1 MFIVDLEELLA
12 PRRREGHVQLH
23 GELTETETECGEVTG
38 SSNKDINR
46 VGYRVGCFKEFY
58 TPLPLGSKQ
67 EKEGGVDATQ
77 QPQAGQAQLTNH
89 EVGCV
94 RDEKLGDNSAA

>member
-23 GELTETETECGEVTG
+23 GELAEKRTWKGHER
-38 SSNKDINR
+38 SNGDRKGPFEEI
-46 VGYRVGCFKEFY
+46 Y

-67 EKEGGVDATQ
+67 EKEGGIDRATSGW
-77 QPQAGQAQLTNH
+77 PGAADESL
-89 EVGCV
+89 GCV
-94 RDEKLGDNSAA
+94 RAR